1 MRFLKYLGDVCLQ
14 DRLPVWATLLG
25 FIVGALMT
33 AVGAYWIVPSI
44 NQKLERQKIRSEFV
58 IRNLDDLNARTR
70 SLVSDI
76 SELHYNVLRTDRIDQ
91 ANVQKLSARIAEM
104 QWKAIELG
112 IIFEGTAGE
121 KTVANYQMS
130 LDNVRSAISKI
141 ETKRDLPISQ
151 SAVEM
156 FSRRSLDVIRELAA
170 LSGLRV
176 PNPPAK
182 SGDEK

>member
-1 MRFLKYLGDVCLQ
+1 
-14 DRLPVWATLLG
+14 
-25 FIVGALMT
+25 
-33 AVGAYWIVPSI
+33 
-44 NQKLERQKIRSEFV
+44 
-58 IRNLDDLNARTR
+58 
-70 SLVSDI
+70 
-76 SELHYNVLRTDRIDQ
+76 
-91 ANVQKLSARIAEM
+91 M